1 MQSHRDLDPRAGAF
15 AQSLFEQ
22 LARIAEA
29 LGTTAANL
37 QYGGRAF
44 AKERGLAAWAL
55 RKTFAGL
62 RLAQIG
68 ALLGYRDHTTVCYH
82 LRRIT
87 RKIETH
93 PAFAARARALVPGRY
108 LLTVRKVVVVV
119 ECEEEAA
126 L

>member
-1 MQSHRDLDPRAGAF
+1 MTTPPTPA
-15 AQSLFEQ
+15 EQ
-22 LARIAEA
+22 LSRIAEA
-29 LGTTAANL
+29 LGVDLAAL
-37 QYGGRAF
+37 RSGGRTF
-44 AKERGLAAWAL
+44 AEQRGLAAWAL
-55 RKTFAGL
+55 RKTYAGL

-68 ALLGYRDHTTVCYH
+68 ALMGFDHSTISYH
-82 LRRIT
+82 LKRVNNRMKT
-87 RKIETH
+87 D

>member
-1 MQSHRDLDPRAGAF
+1 MTMTTSPPTPT
-15 AQSLFEQ
+15 EQ
-22 LARIAEA
+22 LARIAA
-29 LGTTAANL
+29 QLRVDLADL
-37 QYGGRAF
+37 RSGGRTF
-44 AKERGLAAWAL
+44 AEQRGLAAWAL
-55 RKTFAGL
+55 RKTYAGL

-108 LLTVRKVVVVV
+108 RLEMRTVVV
-119 ECEEEAA
+119 EVCEEEAA

>member
-1 MQSHRDLDPRAGAF
+1 MTTPPTPA
-15 AQSLFEQ
+15 EQ

-55 RKTFAGL
+55 RKTYAGL
-62 RLAQIG
+62 RLAQIA
-68 ALLGYRDHTTVCYH
+68 ALLGRDHSTISYH
-82 LRRIT
+82 LKHIHARMKT
-87 RKIETH
+87 D
-93 PAFAARARALVPGRY
+93 PAFAAQAQALVPGRY
-108 LLTVRKVVVVV
+108 LLTVRKVVVV